1 MNDTHVP
8 IKNVLYDANL
18 SKHRRTYIRRIQY
31 DEKINNTII
40 SLLSL
45 FKSIS
50 TVTCHLQFDSA
61 TTATKAA
68 AAAKT
73 LYLQNSD

>member
-8 IKNVLYDANL
+8 IKNVVYDANL
-18 SKHRRTYIRRIQY
+18 SKHYIRRIQY

-45 FKSIS
+45 FKSIF
-50 TVTCHLQFDSA
+50 TVTCHLLFDSA
-61 TTATKAA
+61 TTAAETATVA
-68 AAAKT
+68 TKT

>member
-18 SKHRRTYIRRIQY
+18 SKHYIRRIQY

-50 TVTCHLQFDSA
+50 TVTCHLLFDSA
-61 TTATKAA
+61 TTAAA
-68 AAAKT
+68 ATAKT